1 MEGAWRRSLTS
12 CSKVDSPSWE
22 FIHVPVGL
30 SPWAKSVSVD
40 LCSPDVSK
48 AVSWPFK
55 SLPYGVL
62 LIVLCLG
69 SSIPPLLFQ
78 LLTVTLCYPACP
90 AGTPAAISSYSCP
103 CRRKYEIF
111 WFSGFFG
118 LVECVWVRLRVRP
131 LSLYYVVNCL
141 VSLFVL
147 STESTDNFVSS
158 KCLLALWVLCFV
170 VSPAPLW
177 LKCSWRKNQEPKR
190 KLIEAAQSPGVP
202 MHEQDDWGASD
213 ELDSL

>member
-1 MEGAWRRSLTS
+1 MEGARRRSLTS
-12 CSKVDSPSWE
+12 CSKVDSPSWGL
-22 FIHVPVGL
+22 IHVPVGL
-30 SPWAKSVSVD
+30 FPWAKSASVD

-48 AVSWPFK
+48 VVSWPFK

-62 LIVLCLG
+62 LIVLRLG

-78 LLTVTLCYPACP
+78 LLTVTPCYPACP

-111 WFSGFFG
+111 WFSGLFG
-118 LVECVWVRLRVRP
+118 LVECVWVRLGMRP
-131 LSLYYVVNCL
+131 LSLYYVANCL
-141 VSLFVL
+141 ASLFVL

-170 VSPAPLW
+170 VSPAP
-177 LKCSWRKNQEPKR
+177 N
-190 KLIEAAQSPGVP
+190 VT
-202 MHEQDDWGASD
+202 
-213 ELDSL
+213 